1 MVEQNRFQAVPS
13 PMHVLG
19 IALEQAIEREYGVPV
34 GSRLNLESV
43 IRNIE
48 GWVRQTREV
57 LELLDERKHFHVIW
71 MLRCNIQ
78 NYYEPALESAKA
90 KLKQVAF

>member
-1 MVEQNRFQAVPS
+1 MVEQNRFQAVLS
-13 PMHVLG
+13 PMHILG
-19 IALEQAIEREYGVPV
+19 IALEQAIEREHGLPI

-57 LELLDERKHFHVIW
+57 LDLLDERKHFHVVW

-78 NYYEPALESAKA
+78 NYYEPALLSART
-90 KLKQVAF
+90 KLDQAEF